1 MRSLTRLIFGM
12 ALAAAAP
19 AASLLVTSYG
29 QEAAAK
35 PGVALNGTSFNG
47 IALNGVALNGVA
59 LNGVGLNGVGLNGVA
74 LNGASLNGA
83 NLNGVVLN
91 GNGLARMSDA
101 AGVADPN
108 RLRLRAIRLPGE

>member
-19 AASLLVTSYG
+19 AASLLVMSYG

-47 IALNGVALNGVA
+47 
-59 LNGVGLNGVGLNGVA
+59 VG

-83 NLNGVVLN
+83 NLNGVALN
-91 GNGLARMSDA
+91 GVALNGNGLGNGLARMSDA
-101 AGVADPN
+101 AGGADPN

>member
-19 AASLLVTSYG
+19 AANLLVMSYG
-29 QEAAAK
+29 QDAAAK
-35 PGVALNGTSFNG
+35 PGVALNG
-47 IALNGVALNGVA
+47 VA
-59 LNGVGLNGVGLNGVA
+59 
-74 LNGASLNGA
+74 
-83 NLNGVVLN
+83 LN

-108 RLRLRAIRLPGE
+108 RLCLRAIRLPGE

>member
-19 AASLLVTSYG
+19 AASLLVMSYG

-47 IALNGVALNGVA
+47 VGLNGASLNGASLNGVALNGVALNGVA
-59 LNGVGLNGVGLNGVA
+59 LNG
-74 LNGASLNGA
+74 
-83 NLNGVVLN
+83 
-91 GNGLARMSDA
+91 NGLARMSDA
-101 AGVADPN
+101 AGGADPN

>member
-1 MRSLTRLIFGM
+1 MRSLTRLIVGM

-19 AASLLVTSYG
+19 AASLLVMSYG

-35 PGVALNGTSFNG
+35 PGVALNSTSFNG
-47 IALNGVALNGVA
+47 VGLNGASLNGVALNG
-59 LNGVGLNGVGLNGVA
+59 NGL
-74 LNGASLNGA
+74 
-83 NLNGVVLN
+83 

-101 AGVADPN
+101 AGGADPN

>member
-47 IALNGVALNGVA
+47 IALNGIA
-59 LNGVGLNGVGLNGVA
+59 LNGVGLNGVA
-74 LNGASLNGA
+74 LNGANLNGVV
-83 NLNGVVLN
+83 LNGVVLN

>member
-19 AASLLVTSYG
+19 AASLLVMSYG

-47 IALNGVALNGVA
+47 IALNGV
-59 LNGVGLNGVGLNGVA
+59 GLNGVA
-74 LNGASLNGA
+74 LNGASLNGANLNGA

-108 RLRLRAIRLPGE
+108 RLRLRAIGLPGE

>member
-19 AASLLVTSYG
+19 AASLLVMSYG

-47 IALNGVALNGVA
+47 VGLNGASLNGANLNGASLNGVALNGVA
-59 LNGVGLNGVGLNGVA
+59 LNGNGL
-74 LNGASLNGA
+74 
-83 NLNGVVLN
+83 

-101 AGVADPN
+101 AGGADPN

>member
-47 IALNGVALNGVA
+47 IA
-59 LNGVGLNGVGLNGVA
+59 LNGVGLNGVA

>member
-47 IALNGVALNGVA
+47 IALNGIA
-59 LNGVGLNGVGLNGVA
+59 LNGVA

-83 NLNGVVLN
+83 NLNGVVLNGVVLN

>member
-47 IALNGVALNGVA
+47 IALNGV
-59 LNGVGLNGVGLNGVA
+59 GLNGVA
-74 LNGASLNGA
+74 LNGASLNGANLNGA

>member
-19 AASLLVTSYG
+19 AASLLVMSYG

-47 IALNGVALNGVA
+47 VGLNGASLNGASLNGASLNGVALNGVALNGVA
-59 LNGVGLNGVGLNGVA
+59 LNG
-74 LNGASLNGA
+74 
-83 NLNGVVLN
+83 
-91 GNGLARMSDA
+91 NGLARMSDA
-101 AGVADPN
+101 AGGADPN

>member
-19 AASLLVTSYG
+19 AASLLVMSYG

-47 IALNGVALNGVA
+47 IA

-91 GNGLARMSDA
+91 GVVLNGNGLARMSDA

-108 RLRLRAIRLPGE
+108 RLCLRAIRLPGE

>member
-1 MRSLTRLIFGM
+1 MHSLTRLIFGM

-19 AASLLVTSYG
+19 AASLLVMSYG
-29 QEAAAK
+29 REAAAK

-47 IALNGVALNGVA
+47 IALNGIA
-59 LNGVGLNGVGLNGVA
+59 LNGVGLNGVA
-74 LNGASLNGA
+74 LNGANLNGVV
-83 NLNGVVLN
+83 LNGVVLN